1 MVRMPSFSR
10 HSSTTDSTTERER
23 VDERPTAD
31 TTAMNVRTQE
41 DERAARERA
50 EAVDRRAEA
59 DRAAAD
65 RAAAEREADRA
76 ETERVSRHRREP
88 GLAPEPVTEP
98 EVRGPRPR
106 ASLMATLALISGVAG
121 ALFVLTGVLAGYGIV
136 LGALAVLFAVG
147 GFSATSRRHV
157 AGKSDA
163 MIGLLLGIGAVVVG
177 ILVLTDSLPW
187 LTTASDKVGDLRTWL
202 DNQTVDRF

>member
-10 HSSTTDSTTERER
+10 HSSTTDSTERER

-50 EAVDRRAEA
+50 AAIDRRAEA

-76 ETERVSRHRREP
+76 ETDRMSRHRREP

-106 ASLMATLALISGVAG
+106 ASLMATLALISGVAS

-163 MIGLLLGIGAVVVG
+163 MIGLLLGIGAIVFG
-177 ILVLTDSLPW
+177 ILVLTDSLSW